1 MASGTLILPLVLA
14 VVLVSF
20 VIAALLAYRSVRQRR
35 DRLAKQRELEQY
47 ENALQM
53 DRAQRALQR
62 AREVLAERTGNAG
75 WNPQLEQRV
84 RSMQLE
90 TKTAPSLGDDS
101 TGGLVSPSGDPVKVS
116 ERAMQLVIEY
126 GAQGAMMQVMHA
138 AKKQLDKEMRELEA
152 SERFPGSELEEDSED
167 PVWRTRV
174 KDQMQLKE
182 LEKQLAAVD
191 EETQDMLS
199 ECVTGCVI
207 LSLQCDS
214 LVWLPQRGAPPATP
228 IGGVG
233 PGRAGQHRDFPR
245 DWSQHCCEEAATS
258 TAQACGM
265 GQDVGVTAPTCC
277 VRRVGP
283 ALCAGRALGSKLLLS
298 VACDG
303 CGG

>member
-138 AKKQLDKEMRELEA
+138 AKKQLDKEYFSCRHKKRKVCTMCLITVV
-152 SERFPGSELEEDSED
+152 FDINGC
-167 PVWRTRV
+167 PVAPDKYIV
-174 KDQMQLKE
+174 L
-182 LEKQLAAVD
+182 
-191 EETQDMLS
+191 
-199 ECVTGCVI
+199 TG
-207 LSLQCDS
+207 Q
-214 LVWLPQRGAPPATP
+214 
-228 IGGVG
+228 
-233 PGRAGQHRDFPR
+233 
-245 DWSQHCCEEAATS
+245 
-258 TAQACGM
+258 
-265 GQDVGVTAPTCC
+265 
-277 VRRVGP
+277 
-283 ALCAGRALGSKLLLS
+283 
-298 VACDG
+298 
-303 CGG
+303 